1 MVIII
6 DNVKKKKFFRYAFWT
21 EVIGHDRSTEFSQRG
36 YPLLQEIGILTM
48 RDFEFQGKNLNMCLL
63 TQ

>member
-1 MVIII
+1 M
-6 DNVKKKKFFRYAFWT
+6 FFRHAFWT
-21 EVIGHDRSTEFSQRG
+21 EVIGHDKSIEFSQRG

>member
-1 MVIII
+1 M
-6 DNVKKKKFFRYAFWT
+6 FFSYAFWT
-21 EVIGHDRSTEFSQRG
+21 EVIGHDKSIEFSQRG